1 MSTMMIEVRGLTFS
15 YGKRKTKIFDDFSL
29 NLGKGAV
36 YGLLGKNGTGKST
49 LLYLLSG
56 LLRPQ
61 AGKIYYKG
69 LDVSLRYPLTLQEM
83 FLVPEEFS
91 FPDISLKQYVKVNA
105 PFYPR
110 FSREIL
116 TACLRDFD
124 MSEDIHL
131 SELSMGQKK
140 KAFMCFALAANTSL
154 LMMDEPSNG
163 LDIPS
168 KSQFR
173 KVIASG
179 MSDDKTVIIS
189 THQVRD
195 IDSLLDHVVI
205 VDDSKVLLDEPV
217 SEICRKLYFAE
228 LGMNEPTDGA
238 LYVQPSVQGNS
249 VIFANEYGEETNL
262 NLEVLFNAVLAEKV
276 KMQTIFDK

>member
-1 MSTMMIEVRGLTFS
+1 MMIEVKNLSFS
-15 YGKRKTKIFDDFSL
+15 YGKRKQKVFDDFSL
-29 NLGKGAV
+29 TLDKGSV

-49 LLYLLSG
+49 LLYLMTG

-61 AGKIYYKG
+61 AGKVLYKG
-69 LDVSLRYPLTLQEM
+69 VDVLLRYPLTLQDI
-83 FLVPEEFS
+83 FLVPEEFAL
-91 FPDISLKQYVKVNA
+91 PAVSLKQYVKLNA
-105 PFYPR
+105 PFYPN
-110 FSREIL
+110 FSNEQL
-116 TACLRDFD
+116 SACLRDFD
-124 MSEDIHL
+124 MNEDIHL
-131 SELSMGQKK
+131 GELSMGQKK

-154 LMMDEPSNG
+154 LVMDEPSNG

-179 MSDDKTVIIS
+179 MNDDKSVIIS

-205 VDDSKVLLDEPV
+205 IDGTRVLLNASV
-217 SEICRKLYFAE
+217 KTICDKVYFAE
-228 LGMNEPTDGA
+228 QGMNEPTDNA

-249 VIFANEYGEETNL
+249 VIFPNAYNEETNL
-262 NLEVLFNAVLAEKV
+262 NLEVLFNAMLAERE
-276 KMQTIFDK
+276 KMQSMFNK

>member
-1 MSTMMIEVRGLTFS
+1 MMIEVKNLSFS
-15 YGKRKTKIFDDFSL
+15 YGKRKQKVFDDFSL
-29 NLGKGAV
+29 TLDKGSV

-49 LLYLLSG
+49 LLYLMTG

-61 AGKIYYKG
+61 AGKVLYKG
-69 LDVSLRYPLTLQEM
+69 VDVSLRYPLTLQDM
-83 FLVPEEFS
+83 FLVPEEFALPS
-91 FPDISLKQYVKVNA
+91 VSLKQYVKLNA
-105 PFYPR
+105 PFYPN
-110 FSREIL
+110 FSKEQL
-116 TACLRDFD
+116 GTCLRDFD
-124 MSEDIHL
+124 MNEDIHL
-131 SELSMGQKK
+131 GELSMGQKK

-154 LMMDEPSNG
+154 LVMDEPSNG

-179 MSDDKTVIIS
+179 MTDEKSVIIS

-205 VDDSKVLLDEPV
+205 IDGTRVLLNASV
-217 SEICRKLYFAE
+217 KAICEKLYFAKQ
-228 LGMNEPTDGA
+228 GMNEPTDTA

-249 VIFANEYGEETNL
+249 VILPNAHNEETNL
-262 NLEVLFNAVLAEKV
+262 NLEVLFNAMLAERER
-276 KMQTIFDK
+276 MQSMFNK